1 MASSVLVFTS
11 MCHAPCPWHFLYFFP
26 LPHGHGSL
34 RPTFGASWRT
44 VLTAA
49 SSPPTRGGWRLG
61 AGGVA
66 TAERVAP
73 ANADTGSSDG
83 PLRISGVRG
92 RAGARRAIGASP
104 SSLITGR
111 RRHISLTIS

>member
-11 MCHAPCPWHFLYFFP
+11 MGYVSCPWHFLYFLP

-34 RPTFGASWRT
+34 RPTFGWSRRT
-44 VLTAA
+44 VLTPA

-61 AGGVA
+61 AGGAA

-83 PLRISGVRG
+83 PLRINGWRG
-92 RAGARRAIGASP
+92 RAGARRAIGGSVFLLVNGRSP
-104 SSLITGR
+104 PR
-111 RRHISLTIS
+111 RP